1 MCRSDFGGYRFPWVN
16 PPQLAALAI
25 LDRDL
30 AAFVEFG
37 DRCQPGQS
45 AGFSSALRSDATAA
59 GFSSEL
65 RSASAVAGFSTE
77 VMPDSAVEWS
87 AGGVVRRLGGSQIH
101 RDLVKQRQE
110 HPSTT
115 ITEGGLAGAG
125 HTGEQTGRRVDVEVG
140 SRHRIPVEGATQDG
154 GGR

>member
-1 MCRSDFGGYRFPWVN
+1 MAAATTLRTWGAREWFRAEGDEVAAAREAPWVN

-45 AGFSSALRSDATAA
+45 AGFSNALRSDATAA

-65 RSASAVAGFSTE
+65 RSASAVTY
-77 VMPDSAVEWS
+77 SAL
-87 AGGVVRRLGGSQIH
+87 R
-101 RDLVKQRQE
+101 
-110 HPSTT
+110 
-115 ITEGGLAGAG
+115 
-125 HTGEQTGRRVDVEVG
+125 
-140 SRHRIPVEGATQDG
+140 
-154 GGR
+154 